1 MTNHAWDD
9 YTDYQKHVLEK
20 MHREAG
26 DARRAL
32 EKKRKMSKSSAPT
45 PVVTRDETGRFVFG
59 PPAPKPP
66 TRGVD
71 LDDAY
76 NPRLDWMVLEYDL
89 SVQRIMAV
97 DLETAEWV
105 QYTRRQASADVEC
118 LWAGEGDVITPE
130 GHTTE
135 RMMEMWPSGYRVV
148 KNFVPGYE
156 PPHMCPPKPTPC
168 VYCRAMKRR
177 EN

>member
-1 MTNHAWDD
+1 MTTHGWHE
-9 YTDYQKHVLEK
+9 YTDYQKHVMEK
-20 MHREAG
+20 MHREVA

-32 EKKRKMSKSSAPT
+32 AKKKKKEAHE
-45 PVVTRDETGRFVFG
+45 PVVTRDESGRFVFG
-59 PPAPKPP
+59 APTPKP

-76 NPRLDWMVLEYDL
+76 TPRLDWMVLEYDL

-97 DLETAEWV
+97 DLETSEWV

-118 LWAGEGDVITPE
+118 LWVGEGDVITPE

-148 KNFVPGYE
+148 KNFIPGYE
-156 PPHMCPPKPTPC
+156 PPHSCPAKPSPC